1 MFRCSLQFNND
12 ESSKSH
18 LKVCDLIL
26 QQSTRGLIALQPT
39 RSELGPCEFP
49 LSTIQLAQ
57 KVPLFSPVPRHK
69 QLKSGKPAWRGDGST
84 PSEPFSLQS
93 LLVALAPEAPHFF
106 FFFFFFEKH
115 WTKYN
120 YWRTVAL
127 QYCVCL
133 CHTSTWISH
142 RYTYVPSLLNTPPPI
157 SHPIPPFWLVTAPG
171 WAPCCHAENSRSLSI
186 LRKVM
191 YVFPRYSPNLSHSPL
206 PPLRPQV
213 CFLCLHFRCCP
224 LIGSSVPSF

>member
-106 FFFFFFEKH
+106 FFFFWEALNKIQLLENSCSTILCLPLPHINMNQPQVYICPLPPKH
-115 WTKYN
+115 PSSHLPPHPTLL
-120 YWRTVAL
+120 A
-127 QYCVCL
+127 
-133 CHTSTWISH
+133 CH
-142 RYTYVPSLLNTPPPI
+142 R
-157 SHPIPPFWLVTAPG
+157 APG
-171 WAPCCHAENSRSLSI
+171 WAPCCHTENSRSLSI